1 MQFTY
6 SMPNMNSA
14 KNKTWKWINRQL
26 TMDQILEEK
35 ESNTLDYKEMLYC
48 YQDTQGSG
56 KKKTPMKT
64 ISVLEPVKLD
74 YKKLSY
80 VMIKYLIAFLNTN
93 GRKIVVVKID

>member
-1 MQFTY
+1 
-6 SMPNMNSA
+6 MPNMNSA
-14 KNKTWKWINRQL
+14 KQKTWKWINRQL
-26 TMDQILEEK
+26 TVDQILEEK

-56 KKKTPMKT
+56 KKKIPIQKS
-64 ISVLEPVKLD
+64 IAVLEEPVKID

-93 GRKIVVVKID
+93 GILPRT